1 MARCRVPDHALRA
14 RAPVAQARRRPAA
27 YPARPCR
34 PIPDRRPAM
43 RQAMH
48 VASRPAPPSAP
59 RLCPQADPTPSPSSA
74 PAPNPRSALHTGQ
87 SSAPPPGPR
96 ADPPSPLSPAARI
109 SPQIQTSHPPKPAH
123 IGHAPHLLAIL
134 WAFTRHTPWL
144 PLVRSRL
151 TDLRMMLQV
160 IRRGWVHVAF
170 DAQGPAGF
178 IARDGQCIHALY
190 IHPRARGTGLGRT
203 LLDQAKCDQ
212 PRLIL

>member
-1 MARCRVPDHALRA
+1 M
-14 RAPVAQARRRPAA
+14 
-27 YPARPCR
+27 
-34 PIPDRRPAM
+34 
-43 RQAMH
+43 
-48 VASRPAPPSAP
+48 
-59 RLCPQADPTPSPSSA
+59 
-74 PAPNPRSALHTGQ
+74 
-87 SSAPPPGPR
+87 
-96 ADPPSPLSPAARI
+96 
-109 SPQIQTSHPPKPAH
+109 QTSHPPKPAH

-170 DAQGPAGF
+170 DEQGPAGF

-212 PRLIL
+212 PRLILWVLAANRPARGFYARQGFVEAGQGRGQGNDENLPDIRMVWHTRADTGRQGDPA